1 MRREF
6 IVLGTRIL
14 TQHLSV
20 FKPFKHVVVHH
31 MPHQY
36 SEDMSKCSTDYPL
49 GLLFKDENKTSDLV
63 DTLRHIQKEYVP
75 KGPNGVSNVLVG
87 GDRLTEGNCR
97 NLQWAFSDGATKE
110 DRLEGLVFKFED
122 WHAIR
127 NLFEIYHRIFYDCT
141 SSKDHGTL
149 HSNMTKL
156 RCSNAKQGPHAAYNA
171 YKEFVRKDTA
181 ALFLAAAMEHWGLED
196 VTDIPDSFVPVDVAY
211 GSPQLKR
218 NWLHEKVGEPLLQ
231 KTPDQKTKIIRNNTQ
246 KLDLALASSC

>member
-1 MRREF
+1 MQREF

-63 DTLRHIQKEYVP
+63 DTLRHIQKE
-75 KGPNGVSNVLVG
+75 
-87 GDRLTEGNCR
+87 
-97 NLQWAFSDGATKE
+97 
-110 DRLEGLVFKFED
+110 
-122 WHAIR
+122 
-127 NLFEIYHRIFYDCT
+127 
-141 SSKDHGTL
+141 
-149 HSNMTKL
+149 
-156 RCSNAKQGPHAAYNA
+156 CSNAKQGPHAAYNA

-196 VTDIPDSFVPVDVAY
+196 VTGLGPNLSETSAARISKSI
-211 GSPQLKR
+211 GILKELLENTDTELENPSWDR
-218 NWLHEKVGEPLLQ
+218 FGGEGVSA
-231 KTPDQKTKIIRNNTQ
+231 TAHTQ
-246 KLDLALASSC
+246 HVCTRPTQRRL